1 MARDTPLRFNLSA
14 WAVAHRSLTG
24 FLIALVFIAGGLA
37 YGKLG
42 RGEDPTFTLKLM
54 VVTAAWPGAT
64 ATETQSLLAEPIER
78 KLQDTPYLD
87 HLDTFSRPGFVA
99 TMVTF
104 RDDTP
109 PADVPALFYQVRK
122 KLDDLRPQLPQGVQG
137 PFANDEFTDVYG
149 AVFALTGTDNA
160 GLVRQAELIRD
171 RLLRVPGTG
180 KINILGEVPRALFVE
195 FNQARLASLG
205 VTVDEIAAALAR
217 QNQVAAAGIIDTA
230 RSRVPVRMTG
240 ALAAAGDGGVAAL
253 RDVPV
258 ASNGRTLR
266 LGEIATVRAG
276 YQEPKMSQVRHN
288 GQGAVVIAI
297 SMRKGANALSFGD
310 ALKDA
315 TAVVRADLPLGFE
328 LEQIADQPQV
338 VEEAVGE
345 FLMKFVAALA
355 VVLLVSFASL
365 GFRAGLVVAL
375 AVPLTL
381 AIVFIVMHAAGIE
394 LQRISLGAL
403 ILSLGLLVD
412 DAIIAIESMAVKLEE
427 GWDRVR
433 AASHAWSSTAFPM
446 LSGTLVTA
454 AGFMPV
460 GLANSTTGEYA
471 GGIFWVVGIALL
483 ASWVVAVVFT
493 PFLGVLLLP
502 KPKMGTAQGGRAAH
516 HAMYATPTYR
526 GLRGM
531 VRAALRWRR
540 SVVLG
545 TVVLLVVAGAG
556 MGQVRQQFFPSSA
569 RPELLLDVTLRQGAS
584 HEATSAAVA
593 KIEDQLVADAD
604 LKRDVR
610 WFTAYIGN
618 GGPRFSLTVNPALPN
633 DAVATMVLTTT
644 DMQARERARER
655 LMQFVADEG
664 VPEARVRVSRLELG
678 PPVGYPVQ
686 FRVVGSDM
694 AKVREVADEALA
706 ALRATPGTRR
716 AEIGWGERAPGLT
729 LELDQARIRA
739 LGLTPAQIAQSL
751 QAQVSGTTATKLRAG
766 TKLIDVVLRAAP
778 EERLDLDRLADLV
791 LMTPAGPLPLSQVG
805 RIVPTAEEPILWRR
819 DRAAFLTVRADIQ
832 DGLQA
837 PDVTAAAMPR
847 IQAIALPPGVA
858 IQVGGAAE
866 ESAKANASL
875 AAVFPIM
882 IGTMVLLLMIQL
894 QNVGRV
900 LLVLATA
907 PLGII
912 GAVAALLLVDAP
924 FGFVA
929 LLGVIALAG
938 MIMRNT
944 IILVDQVR
952 QDVAEGASLAE
963 AIVESTVRRAR
974 PVVLTALAAIL
985 AFVPL
990 SLNVF
995 WGPMAIAM
1003 IGGLAVATGLT
1014 LVFLPA
1020 LYALCFRVPQLPAPV
1035 EAEVPALAAA

>member
-1 MARDTPLRFNLSA
+1 MARFNLSA

-24 FLIALVFIAGGLA
+24 FLIAVLFIAGLFA
-37 YGKLG
+37 YQRLG
-42 RGEDPTFTLKLM
+42 RGEDPSFTLKLM
-54 VVTAAWPGAT
+54 VVTAVWPGAT
-64 ATETQSLLAEPIER
+64 ATETQSLLAERIER

-99 TMVTF
+99 TLISF

-109 PADVPALFYQVRK
+109 PAQVPTLFYQVRK
-122 KLDDLRPQLPQGVQG
+122 RLDDLRPDLPQGVIG

-149 AVFALTGTDNA
+149 AVFALTGADNA
-160 GLVRQAELIRD
+160 TLVRAAEHTRD
-171 RLLRVPGTG
+171 RLLKVAGAE
-180 KINILGEVPRALFVE
+180 KVNILGEVPRTLFVE

-205 VTVDEIAAALAR
+205 VTVDEIGAALAR
-217 QNQVAAAGIIDTA
+217 QNLLAPAGMVDTA
-230 RSRVPVRMTG
+230 TTRVPVRTTG
-240 ALAAAGDGGVAAL
+240 ALAAGEDGGVAAL
-253 RDVPV
+253 LDVPV
-258 ASNGRTLR
+258 ASQGRTLR
-266 LGEIATVRAG
+266 LGEMASVRAG
-276 YQEPKMSQVRHN
+276 YQEPVMSQIRHN
-288 GQGAVVIAI
+288 GQGGVVIAV
-297 SMRKGANALSFGD
+297 SMRKGTNALHFGE
-310 ALKDA
+310 ALQA
-315 TAVVRADLPLGFE
+315 EAARIRADLPLGLE
-328 LEQIADQPQV
+328 LQQTADQPQV
-338 VEEAVGE
+338 VEDAVGE
-345 FLMKFVAALA
+345 FLMKFLAALA

-381 AIVFIVMHAAGIE
+381 AIVFIVMQAWGIE

-412 DAIIAIESMAVKLEE
+412 DAIIAIETMVVKLEE

-460 GLANSTTGEYA
+460 GLAQSTTGEYA

-502 KPKMGTAQGGRAAH
+502 QPKPGAKTAATHAH
-516 HAMYATPTYR
+516 HDIYDTGPYPA
-526 GLRGM
+526 LRAV
-531 VRAALRWRR
+531 VRWTIRWRR

-545 TVVLLVVAGAG
+545 TVVLLVLSGAG
-556 MGQVRQQFFPSSA
+556 MGFVKKQFFPSSA
-569 RPELLLDVTLRQGAS
+569 RPELLLDITLRQGAS
-584 HEATSAAVA
+584 HAATAAAVA
-593 KIEDQLVADAD
+593 RIEAKLMADPA
-604 LKRDVR
+604 LRQDVR

-618 GGPRFSLTVNPALPN
+618 GGPRFQLTVNPTLPN

-644 DMQARERARER
+644 GMEARDRARVR
-655 LMQFVADEG
+655 LMAFFAEEG

-678 PPVGYPVQ
+678 PPVGFPVQ
-686 FRVVGSDM
+686 FRVVGTDM
-694 AKVREVADEALA
+694 QAVRGVADEVLA

-729 LELDQARIRA
+729 LELDQARIKA
-739 LGLTPAQIAQSL
+739 LGLSPAQIAQAL
-751 QAQVSGTTATKLRAG
+751 QAQISGTTATQLRAG
-766 TKLIDVVLRAAP
+766 TKLINVVLRAAP

-791 LMTPAGPLPLSQVG
+791 LMTPAGPLPLSQLARV
-805 RIVPTAEEPILWRR
+805 VATAEEPILWRR
-819 DRAAFLTVRADIQ
+819 DRAAFLTVRSEIQ
-832 DGLQA
+832 EGLQA
-837 PDVTAAAMPR
+837 PDITAAALPR
-847 IQAIALPPGVA
+847 IQAIQLPAGVT
-858 IQVGGAAE
+858 IQTGGAAE

-875 AAVFPIM
+875 AKIFPIM
-882 IGTMVLLLMIQL
+882 IGTMVLLLMVQL
-894 QNVGRV
+894 QNLGRV
-900 LLVLATA
+900 ALVLATA
-907 PLGII
+907 PLGLI
-912 GAVAALLLVDAP
+912 GAVVALLLTDAA

-944 IILVDQVR
+944 IILVDQVQ
-952 QDVAEGASLAE
+952 QDLAAGQSPGE

-1003 IGGLAVATGLT
+1003 IGGLTVATGLT

-1020 LYALCFRVPQLPAPV
+1020 LYALCYRVKLDPEPATDLS
-1035 EAEVPALAAA
+1035 AIPAGAQRAG

>member
-1 MARDTPLRFNLSA
+1 MSRFNLSA

-24 FLIALVFIAGGLA
+24 FLIALVFIAGLFA
-37 YGKLG
+37 YQRLG
-42 RGEDPTFTLKLM
+42 RGEDPSFTLKLM
-54 VVTAAWPGAT
+54 VVTAVWPGAT
-64 ATETQSLLAEPIER
+64 ATETQQLLAERIER

-87 HLDTFSRPGFVA
+87 HLDTYSRPGFVA
-99 TMVTF
+99 TMISF

-109 PADVPALFYQVRK
+109 PAQVPTLFYQVRK
-122 KLDDLRPQLPQGVQG
+122 RLDDLRPDLPQGVIG

-149 AVFALTGTDNA
+149 AVFALTGADNA
-160 GLVRQAELIRD
+160 TLVRAAEGIRD
-171 RLLRVPGTG
+171 RLLKVQGAE
-180 KINILGEVPRALFVE
+180 KVNILGEIPRTLFVE

-205 VTVDEIAAALAR
+205 VTVEEISAALAR
-217 QNQVAAAGIIDTA
+217 QNLLAPAGIVDTA
-230 RSRVPVRMTG
+230 SSRVPVRTTG
-240 ALAAAGDGGVAAL
+240 ALSAGADGGVAAL
-253 RDVPV
+253 LDVPV
-258 ASNGRTLR
+258 ASQGRTLR
-266 LGEIATVRAG
+266 LGEIASVRAG
-276 YQEPKMSQVRHN
+276 YQEPLLSEIRHN

-297 SMRKGANALSFGD
+297 SMRKGANALTFGQ
-310 ALKDA
+310 ALQA
-315 TAVVRADLPLGFE
+315 EAARIQADLPLG
-328 LEQIADQPQV
+328 LDLQQTADQPKV

-381 AIVFIVMHAAGIE
+381 AIVFVIMQAWGIE

-412 DAIIAIESMAVKLEE
+412 DAIIAIETMVVKLEE

-433 AASHAWSSTAFPM
+433 AASHAWTSTAFPM

-460 GLANSTTGEYA
+460 GLAQSTTGEYA
-471 GGIFWVVGIALL
+471 GGIFWVVGLALL

-502 KPKMGTAQGGRAAH
+502 NPKPGAAH
-516 HAMYATPTYR
+516 AAHDMYETGIYR
-526 GLRGM
+526 VLRR
-531 VRAALRWRR
+531 VVQWTIRWRR
-540 SVVLG
+540 TVVLG
-545 TVVLLVVAGAG
+545 TVALLVASGAG
-556 MGQVRQQFFPSSA
+556 MGLVKQQFFPSSA
-569 RPELLLDVTLRQGAS
+569 RPELLLDITLRQGAS
-584 HEATSAAVA
+584 HQATAAAVA
-593 KIEDQLVADAD
+593 KIEAKLQSDPELR
-604 LKRDVR
+604 RDVR
-610 WFTAYIGN
+610 WFTAYIGG
-618 GGPRFSLTVNPALPN
+618 GGPRFQLTVNPTLPN
-633 DAVATMVLTTT
+633 DAVATMVLTTGNG
-644 DMQARERARER
+644 MEGRERARAR
-655 LMQFVADEG
+655 LMAFFAEEG
-664 VPEARVRVSRLELG
+664 VPEARVRVARLELG
-678 PPVGYPVQ
+678 PPVGFPVQ

-694 AKVREVADEALA
+694 QAVRAVADEVLA

-729 LELDQARIRA
+729 LELDQARIKA
-739 LGLTPAQIAQSL
+739 LGLSPAQIAQAL
-751 QAQVSGTTATKLRAG
+751 QAQISGTTATQLRAG

-791 LMTPAGPLPLSQVG
+791 LMTPAGPLPLSQLA
-805 RIVPTAEEPILWRR
+805 RITSSAEEPILWRR

-837 PDVTAAAMPR
+837 PDVTAAALPR
-847 IQAIALPPGVA
+847 IQAIALPPGVT
-858 IQVGGAAE
+858 IQTGGAAE

-875 AAVFPIM
+875 AKIFPIM
-882 IGTMVLLLMIQL
+882 IATMILLLMIQL
-894 QNVGRV
+894 QNLGRV
-900 LLVLATA
+900 ALVLATA

-912 GAVAALLLVDAP
+912 GAVGALLAADAA

-944 IILVDQVR
+944 IILVDQVQ
-952 QDVAEGASLAE
+952 QDLAAGHTLAQ

-985 AFVPL
+985 AFIPL

-1003 IGGLAVATGLT
+1003 IGGLAAATALT

-1020 LYALCFRVPQLPAPV
+1020 LYALCYRVKLDPQPTPDTDPVLPA
-1035 EAEVPALAAA
+1035 AAQRAG

>member
-1 MARDTPLRFNLSA
+1 MNRFNLSA

-24 FLIALVFIAGGLA
+24 FLIALIFLAGGFA
-37 YGKLG
+37 YTKLG
-42 RGEDPTFTLKLM
+42 RGEDPSFTLKLM
-54 VVTAAWPGAT
+54 VVTAVWPGAT
-64 ATETQSLLAEPIER
+64 AIETQSLLAERIER
-78 KLQDTPYLD
+78 KLQDTPWLN
-87 HLDTFSRPGFVA
+87 HLDTFTRPGFVA
-99 TMVTF
+99 TMVSF

-109 PADVPALFYQVRK
+109 PAQVPNLFYQVRK
-122 KLDDLRPQLPQGVQG
+122 RLDDLKPDLPQGVIG
-137 PFANDEFTDVYG
+137 PSANDEFTDVYG
-149 AVFALTGTDNA
+149 AVFALTGADNA
-160 GLVRQAELIRD
+160 TLVRAAERTRD
-171 RLLRVPGTG
+171 RLLGVAGTE
-180 KINILGEVPRALFVE
+180 KVNILGEVPRTLFVE

-205 VTVDEIAAALAR
+205 VTVEEIAVALAR
-217 QNQVAAAGIIDTA
+217 QNVIAAAGIVDTA
-230 RSRVPVRMTG
+230 SSRVPVRMTG
-240 ALAAAGDGGVAAL
+240 ALSAAADGGVASL
-253 RDVPV
+253 LDVPV
-258 ASNGRTLR
+258 ASQGRTLR
-266 LGEIATVRAG
+266 LGEIASVRSG
-276 YQEPKMSQVRHN
+276 YQEPLFSEVRHN
-288 GQGAVVIAI
+288 GQAAVVIAV
-297 SMRKGANALSFGD
+297 SMRKGANALSFGA
-310 ALKDA
+310 ALQA
-315 TAVVRADLPLGFE
+315 ELALIRADLPLGLT
-328 LEQIADQPQV
+328 LEQTADQPHV
-338 VEEAVGE
+338 VQEAVGE
-345 FLMKFVAALA
+345 FLMKFAMALV

-381 AIVFIVMHAAGIE
+381 ALVFVVMQAWGIE

-412 DAIIAIESMAVKLEE
+412 DAIIAIETMVVKLDQ

-483 ASWVVAVVFT
+483 ASWVVAVAFT

-502 KPKMGTAQGGRAAH
+502 APKPGAASNHNAIYETGIYRA
-516 HAMYATPTYR
+516 
-526 GLRGM
+526 LRRL
-531 VRAALRWRR
+531 VQWTIRWRR
-540 SVVLG
+540 
-545 TVVLLVVAGAG
+545 TVVLATVALLVLSGAG
-556 MGQVRQQFFPSSA
+556 MGMVKQQFFPSSA

-584 HEATSAAVA
+584 HAATAAAVA
-593 KIEDQLVADAD
+593 KIEARLLGDAE

-618 GGPRFSLTVNPALPN
+618 GGPRFQLTVNPALPN

-644 DMQARERARER
+644 DMQSRERARAR
-655 LMQFVADEG
+655 LMAFFADEG
-664 VPEARVRVSRLELG
+664 VPEARVRVARLELG
-678 PPVGYPVQ
+678 PPVGFPVQ
-686 FRVVGSDM
+686 FRVVGTDM
-694 AKVREVADEALA
+694 QAVRAVADEALA

-739 LGLTPAQIAQSL
+739 LGLTPAQIAQTL
-751 QAQVSGTTATKLRAG
+751 QAQISGTTATQLRAG

-791 LMTPAGPLPLSQVG
+791 LMTPAGPLPLSQLA

-819 DRAAFLTVRADIQ
+819 DRAAFITVRAEIQ

-837 PDVTAAAMPR
+837 PDVTAAALPR
-847 IQAIALPPGVA
+847 LAAIALPPGVT
-858 IQVGGAAE
+858 IQTGGAAE

-882 IGTMVLLLMIQL
+882 IATMILLLMVQL
-894 QNVGRV
+894 QNLGRV
-900 LLVLATA
+900 ALVLATA
-907 PLGII
+907 PLGLI
-912 GAVAALLLVDAP
+912 GAVAALLATDAA

-944 IILVDQVR
+944 IILVDQVQ
-952 QDVAEGASLAE
+952 QDLAAGHSMAD

-974 PVVLTALAAIL
+974 PVVLTALAAIF

-1020 LYALCFRVPQLPAPV
+1020 LYALCYRVKLPHP
-1035 EAEVPALAAA
+1035 ETHSPPSLAAAQRAG

>member
-1 MARDTPLRFNLSA
+1 MGKFNLSA

-24 FLIALVFIAGGLA
+24 FLIALIFAAGLMA
-37 YGKLG
+37 YQRLG
-42 RGEDPTFTLKLM
+42 RGEDPHFTLKLM
-54 VVTAAWPGAT
+54 VVTAIWPGAT
-64 ATETQSLLAEPIER
+64 ATETQMLLAERIER
-78 KLQDTPYLD
+78 KLQDTPFLD

-99 TMVTF
+99 TMISF

-109 PADVPALFYQVRK
+109 PAQVPNLFYQVRK
-122 KLDDLRPQLPQGVQG
+122 RLDDLRPDLPAGVIG
-137 PFANDEFTDVYG
+137 PSANDEFTDVYG
-149 AVFALTGTDNA
+149 AVFALTGADNA
-160 GLVRQAELIRD
+160 TLVRAAERIRD
-171 RLLRVPGTG
+171 RVLTVAGAE
-180 KINILGEVPRALFVE
+180 KVNILGEIPRTLFVE

-205 VTVDEIAAALAR
+205 VTVEEIAAALAR
-217 QNQVAAAGIIDTA
+217 QNVVLPAGIVDTGSTRVPLRTTGQLAAGA
-230 RSRVPVRMTG
+230 
-240 ALAAAGDGGVAAL
+240 DGGVAAIL
-253 RDVPV
+253 DVPV
-258 ASNGRTLR
+258 ASGGRTLR
-266 LGEIATVRAG
+266 LGEIASVRAG
-276 YQEPKMSQVRHN
+276 YQEPLFSEVRHN

-310 ALKDA
+310 ALKA
-315 TAVVRADLPLGFE
+315 EAARIRADLPLGLE
-328 LEQIADQPQV
+328 LEQIADQPRV
-338 VEEAVGE
+338 VQEAVGE
-345 FLMKFVAALA
+345 FLMKFAAALA

-381 AIVFIVMHAAGIE
+381 AIVFVVMQAWGIE

-412 DAIIAIESMAVKLEE
+412 DAIIAIETMVVKMEE

-433 AASHAWSSTAFPM
+433 AAGHAWSSTAFPM

-460 GLANSTTGEYA
+460 GLAQSTTGEYA

-502 KPKMGTAQGGRAAH
+502 APKPGAHVHDMYDGGPYRA
-516 HAMYATPTYR
+516 
-526 GLRGM
+526 LRHL
-531 VRAALRWRR
+531 VQWSIRWRR

-545 TVVLLVVAGAG
+545 TVVLLVLAGAG
-556 MGQVRQQFFPSSA
+556 MGMVKQQFFPSSA
-569 RPELLLDVTLRQGAS
+569 RDELLLDITLRQGAS
-584 HEATSAAVA
+584 HAATAAAVA
-593 KIEDQLVADAD
+593 KIEAKLLSDPL
-604 LKRDVR
+604 LKQDVR
-610 WFTAYIGN
+610 WFTVYIGN
-618 GGPRFSLTVNPALPN
+618 GGPRFQLTVNPTLPN
-633 DAVATMVLTTT
+633 DAVATMVLTTGGGL
-644 DMQARERARER
+644 AGRERARDR
-655 LMQFVADEG
+655 LMAFVAEEG

-678 PPVGYPVQ
+678 PPVGFPVQ
-686 FRVVGSDM
+686 FRVVGTDM
-694 AKVREVADEALA
+694 AAVREVADQVLA

-729 LELDQARIRA
+729 LELDQPRIKA
-739 LGLTPAQIAQSL
+739 LGLSPAQIAQTL
-751 QAQVSGTTATKLRAG
+751 QAQVSGTTATQLRAG

-778 EERLDLDRLADLV
+778 EERLDLDRLGDLV
-791 LMTPAGPLPLSQVG
+791 LMTPAGPLPLSQLA
-805 RIVPTAEEPILWRR
+805 RIVATAEEPILWRR
-819 DRAAFLTVRADIQ
+819 DRAAFLTVRSDIQ

-837 PDVTAAAMPR
+837 PDITAAALPR
-847 IQAIALPPGVA
+847 VQAIALPAGVT
-858 IQVGGAAE
+858 IQTGGAAA

-875 AAVFPIM
+875 ADVFPLM
-882 IGTMVLLLMIQL
+882 IATMILLLMVQL
-894 QNVGRV
+894 QNIGRV
-900 LLVLATA
+900 ALVLATA
-907 PLGII
+907 PLGLI
-912 GAVAALLLVDAP
+912 GAVAALLLFDAA

-952 QDVAEGASLAE
+952 QDLADGRTPHD

-985 AFVPL
+985 AFIPL

-1003 IGGLAVATGLT
+1003 IGGLAAATGLT

-1020 LYALCFRVPQLPAPV
+1020 LYALCYRVKAPAPEVGLPAGV
-1035 EAEVPALAAA
+1035 QRAG

>member
-1 MARDTPLRFNLSA
+1 MSRFNLSA

-24 FLIALVFIAGGLA
+24 FLIALLFIAGLLA
-37 YGKLG
+37 YRGLG
-42 RGEDPTFTLKLM
+42 RGEDPSFTLKLM
-54 VVTAAWPGAT
+54 VVTAVWPGAT
-64 ATETQSLLAEPIER
+64 ATETQQLLAERIER

-87 HLDTFSRPGFVA
+87 HLDTYSRPGFVA
-99 TMVTF
+99 TMVSF

-109 PADVPALFYQVRK
+109 PAQVPTLFYQVRK
-122 KLDDLRPQLPQGVQG
+122 RLDDLKPDLPQGVQG

-149 AVFALTGTDNA
+149 AVFALTGADNA
-160 GLVRQAELIRD
+160 TLVRSAERIRD
-171 RLLRVPGTG
+171 RLLKVVGAE
-180 KINILGEVPRALFVE
+180 KVNILGEIPRTLFVE

-205 VTVDEIAAALAR
+205 VTVEEISAALAR
-217 QNQVAAAGIIDTA
+217 QNLLAPAGIVDTA
-230 RSRVPVRMTG
+230 ATRVPVRTTG
-240 ALAAAGDGGVAAL
+240 AFAAGADGGEAAL
-253 RDVPV
+253 LDVPV
-258 ASNGRTLR
+258 PSQGRTLR
-266 LGEIATVRAG
+266 LGEIASVRAG
-276 YQEPKMSQVRHN
+276 YQEPVLSEVRHN
-288 GQGAVVIAI
+288 GQGGVVIAM
-297 SMRKGANALSFGD
+297 SMRKGANALTFGE
-310 ALKDA
+310 ALQA
-315 TAVVRADLPLGFE
+315 EAARIQADLPLG
-328 LEQIADQPQV
+328 LDLQQIADQPQV

-381 AIVFIVMHAAGIE
+381 AIVFIIMQAWGIE

-412 DAIIAIESMAVKLEE
+412 DAIIAIETMVVKLEE

-471 GGIFWVVGIALL
+471 GGIFWVVGLALL

-502 KPKMGTAQGGRAAH
+502 APKPGAHTHHDMYETGLYRA
-516 HAMYATPTYR
+516 
-526 GLRGM
+526 LRRL
-531 VRAALRWRR
+531 VQWTIRWRR
-540 SVVLG
+540 TVVLG
-545 TVVLLVVAGAG
+545 TVALLVLSGAG
-556 MGQVRQQFFPSSA
+556 MGMVKQQFFPSSA

-584 HEATSAAVA
+584 HAATAAAVA
-593 KIEDQLVADAD
+593 KIEAKLLSDPE

-610 WFTAYIGN
+610 WFTAYVGG
-618 GGPRFSLTVNPALPN
+618 GGPRFQLTVNPTLPN
-633 DAVATMVLTTT
+633 DAVATMVLTTAGG
-644 DMQARERARER
+644 MEGRERARAR
-655 LMQFVADEG
+655 LMDFFAEEG
-664 VPEARVRVSRLELG
+664 VPEARVRVARLELG
-678 PPVGYPVQ
+678 PPVGFPVQ
-686 FRVVGSDM
+686 FRVVGTDM
-694 AKVREVADEALA
+694 QAVRTVADDVLA

-729 LELDQARIRA
+729 LELDQARIKA
-739 LGLTPAQIAQSL
+739 LGLSPAQIAQAL
-751 QAQVSGTTATKLRAG
+751 QAQISGTTATQLRTG

-791 LMTPAGPLPLSQVG
+791 LMTPAGPLPLSQLA
-805 RIVPTAEEPILWRR
+805 RIVSTAEEPILWRR
-819 DRAAFLTVRADIQ
+819 DRASFLTVRSDIQ

-837 PDVTAAAMPR
+837 PDVTAAALPR
-847 IQAIALPPGVA
+847 IQAIQLPAGVT
-858 IQVGGAAE
+858 IQTGGAAE

-875 AAVFPIM
+875 AKIFPIM
-882 IGTMVLLLMIQL
+882 IATMVLLLMIQL
-894 QNVGRV
+894 QNLGRV
-900 LLVLATA
+900 ALVLATA
-907 PLGII
+907 PLGLI
-912 GAVAALLLVDAP
+912 GAVAALLATDAA

-944 IILVDQVR
+944 IILVDQVQ
-952 QDVAEGASLAE
+952 QDLAAGHSMAE

-985 AFVPL
+985 AFIPL

-1003 IGGLAVATGLT
+1003 IGGLAAATGLT

-1020 LYALCFRVPQLPAPV
+1020 LYALCYRVKLDPAPV
-1035 EAEVPALAAA
+1035 AEAMIPADAQRAG